1 LPLPRYT
8 KNANGFGGLS
18 MNCDSVEKSIPL
30 YFYGEL
36 APEAEE
42 NVEAH
47 CAACEKCQLEVEK
60 YRMFSSALNE
70 SELEPSLDLL
80 VECRQMLATKI
91 RAAEQVPEPR
101 ENFWQRFFNGTHI
114 NFRVPV
120 GAMALLAIGYFGAKL
135 TPGLLENGLSQAGMI
150 STVRSVQPDASGR
163 VQISV
168 DDVHR
173 RVVSGDM
180 EDQQIRQLLMTSLH
194 EESNPGVR
202 VESVDLL
209 NRMASSE
216 DVRNALLDRLQ
227 NDPNPGVRLKALDGL
242 KQFSSNPGVRKT
254 LSEVLL
260 NDSNPG
266 VRIEVIDLL
275 ASHHDDSMV
284 GVLQNL
290 VRKEDNKNVRVR
302 LERALQEMNASVG
315 TF

>member
-1 LPLPRYT
+1 MT
-8 KNANGFGGLS
+8 
-18 MNCDSVEKSIPL
+18 CDAVVKSIPF

-36 APEAEE
+36 SPEVEE
-42 NVEAH
+42 SVEDH
-47 CAACEKCQLEVEK
+47 CAACPECQSEVEK

-70 SELEPSLDLL
+70 SEMEPSMDLL

-91 RAAEQVPEPR
+91 RDAETVAAQTPEG
-101 ENFWQRFFNGTHI
+101 FWSRLLANAHLSHVS
-114 NFRVPV
+114 FRVPV
-120 GAMALLAIGYFGAKL
+120 GALALIAIGYFGAKL
-135 TPGLLENGLSQAGMI
+135 TPGIMESGLSQAGMI

-173 RVVSGDM
+173 RVVSGGVNS
-180 EDQQIRQLLMTSLH
+180 EEIRRLLLTAVR
-194 EESNPGVR
+194 EEGNPGVR

-209 NRMASSE
+209 KSMASSE
-216 DVRNALLDRLQ
+216 DVRDALLDAVQ
-227 NDPNPGVRLKALDGL
+227 HDPNPGVRLKALDGL
-242 KQFSSNPGVRKT
+242 KQFAANPGVRQA

-275 ASHHDDSMV
+275 SARHDDSMV

-302 LERALQEMNASVG
+302 LERALQEMNASIG